1 MQFKQYR
8 INFIIQLT
16 LTETVST
23 EKDMWKKDNTAS
35 GLVNNLIQN
44 FESTLIYKD
53 NERTQRYQQLLR
65 SPKF

>member
-23 EKDMWKKDNTAS
+23 EKDMWKKHNTAS
-35 GLVNNLIQN
+35 GLVNNLI
-44 FESTLIYKD
+44 
-53 NERTQRYQQLLR
+53 
-65 SPKF
+65 

>member
-35 GLVNNLIQN
+35 GLVNNLIWN
-44 FESTLIYKD
+44 FESTLIYK
-53 NERTQRYQQLLR
+53 NKERDHHYQQLLR
-65 SPKF
+65 SPKS